1 MYEICTPKFAS
12 KPHLTDYPLSKALL
26 ISKNDE
32 KSHIRDI
39 FDSAKAI
46 AFLGTPHR
54 GANLANW
61 AAWLGTYTN
70 IVKKTNQ
77 DIVNL
82 LKPQSEVHDRIN
94 QDFHKMLLQAQPQRK
109 PLEIVCFFEE
119 LPVKGIGEAS

>member
-1 MYEICTPKFAS
+1 V
-12 KPHLTDYPLSKALL
+12 

-32 KSHIRDI
+32 KPHIRDI
-39 FDSAKAI
+39 YDSTKAI

-54 GANLANW
+54 GANLASW
-61 AAWLGTYTN
+61 AAWLATYTN

-94 QDFHKMLLQAQPQRK
+94 QDFHRMLLQAQSQKR
-109 PLEIVCFFEE
+109 PLEITCFFEE
-119 LPVKGIGEAS
+119 LHVKGIGEVS